1 MDVEF
6 ASRMREAEAA
16 KFDRVAD
23 QAQFVRLE
31 HRQTWDRLAG
41 FTESAREALGVGE
54 GKEIP
59 GLSEAEAM
67 VRRLAST
74 DISRAAEILWAH
86 EGLRFDDHIPQD
98 LQKVLKEWRDLL
110 KSEPNP
116 DADRLA
122 TKAEEV
128 RKRLEDALARSEKII
143 QAHGGNPPPEIGVT
157 PKLMI
162 AALGVEIGRQFA
174 SRAGQPEI
182 SRMYDRVSEDSRR
195 QVERRLW
202 PPEFRGKPEALPEIA
217 MDRLKSALRNAPSG
231 SRARQDLKKL
241 MQDLPRVRDAY
252 DKWITKFG
260 VHEVMRQT
268 LNEIS
273 FYAERFRDAFS
284 ELAAK
289 DGLSERDRR
298 ETLGPIEALAERL
311 RIDLAN
317 RLGLPPVVADA
328 APSLV
333 RTPSKPDLVQPVDLG
348 QRSALKTL
356 SSSFESKAKG
366 LDVVV
371 PRSKSRELVRR
382 AGEYNVRLDRYWSD
396 MRQFAAEAY
405 VLGAAGSPAE
415 LKALDKSLVAADA
428 QLAKELGRWRDAI
441 SPSGGAYDG
450 KLIADIG
457 QNIFNII
464 DQASSPLRE
473 RLADI
478 PKAEKE
484 KRDAA
489 WMVMNLQAFTGLAE
503 QVGNGLAD
511 LAAGNKIPDV
521 TRANEA
527 VDLLNRS
534 SADKFIEQLTKD
546 TLHAEKVEVALQIYT
561 PEKLSGLW
569 DRQADIFK
577 IDHKAPKAQRD
588 ALAKE
593 LKSID
598 AQYRTLKEQ
607 IKEIQTSAASKGE
620 LNNALDRVDNLRREL
635 NRKGL
640 SDAERADLID
650 RRDKATEALIEKVS
664 EISRESAEANG
675 KRLED
680 YQQMLTEST
689 SHYESDR
696 KQFWDSTW
704 KVFSTTIDAAN
715 QKQLRK
721 SLEAAFGSELP
732 DHLKNWNKELG
743 ADKPRADKL
752 QEYGTAVVS
761 AIDSYL
767 HKAELILGTTP
778 ALGEISD
785 GLKAALNGIRLSVS
799 KELAF
804 QLEGGRFR

>member
-1 MDVEF
+1 M
-6 ASRMREAEAA
+6 
-16 KFDRVAD
+16 
-23 QAQFVRLE
+23 
-31 HRQTWDRLAG
+31 
-41 FTESAREALGVGE
+41 
-54 GKEIP
+54 P
-59 GLSEAEAM
+59 
-67 VRRLAST
+67 RRLTSSALP
-74 DISRAAEILWAH
+74 AA
-86 EGLRFDDHIPQD
+86 P
-98 LQKVLKEWRDLL
+98 
-110 KSEPNP
+110 
-116 DADRLA
+116 
-122 TKAEEV
+122 
-128 RKRLEDALARSEKII
+128 RS
-143 QAHGGNPPPEIGVT
+143 
-157 PKLMI
+157 
-162 AALGVEIGRQFA
+162 
-174 SRAGQPEI
+174 
-182 SRMYDRVSEDSRR
+182 SRR
-195 QVERRLW
+195 STNPW
-202 PPEFRGKPEALPEIA
+202 SPPTRNW
-217 MDRLKSALRNAPSG
+217 LRNW
-231 SRARQDLKKL
+231 
-241 MQDLPRVRDAY
+241 V
-252 DKWITKFG
+252 
-260 VHEVMRQT
+260 
-268 LNEIS
+268 
-273 FYAERFRDAFS
+273 
-284 ELAAK
+284 
-289 DGLSERDRR
+289 DG
-298 ETLGPIEALAERL
+298 ET
-311 RIDLAN
+311 
-317 RLGLPPVVADA
+317 
-328 APSLV
+328 
-333 RTPSKPDLVQPVDLG
+333 
-348 QRSALKTL
+348 RSAL
-356 SSSFESKAKG
+356 
-366 LDVVV
+366 
-371 PRSKSRELVRR
+371 
-382 AGEYNVRLDRYWSD
+382 
-396 MRQFAAEAY
+396 
-405 VLGAAGSPAE
+405 
-415 LKALDKSLVAADA
+415 
-428 QLAKELGRWRDAI
+428 LAKD
-441 SPSGGAYDG
+441 DG

-503 QVGNGLAD
+503 QVGNRLAD

-620 LNNALDRVDNLRREL
+620 LDNALDRVDNLRREL

-704 KVFSTTIDAAN
+704 KVLSTTIDAAN

-721 SLEAAFGSELP
+721 SLETAFGSELP
-732 DHLKNWNKELG
+732 DQLKSWNKELG

-778 ALGEISD
+778 AFGEISD
-785 GLKAALNGIRLSVS
+785 GLKAALKASGFPCRRNSPSSSRAADSVSRIEGQTPKGSDYGYCSSVFDKWGNIAAGSYHRTEVTGTDGILRSVRIESSLPVVLTSDWSYTGPQTVLLVGDLAHDLEVYGDEVAIRGMIKAPGRSVTICARVLNGITCGQPKMPPSANILGMIRQPGETDVTFMTRWGTI
-799 KELAF
+799 AR
-804 QLEGGRFR
+804 QLTGPPPRSSPPWA